1 MFLIFIFF
9 MLYEVKKRIK
19 IVFKSSKDNPLQKR
33 NLRTY
38 RKEIQIKNL
47 LETQIAMRTS
57 CFSYAT

>member
-1 MFLIFIFF
+1 

-38 RKEIQIKNL
+38 QKEIQIKNL